1 MTRGF
6 VIVAENNATTDYMK
20 CAEVLARSLKKVM
33 PDCSEIGRAHV

>member
-33 PDCSEIGRAHV
+33 PAIRPCIPTGQ